1 MEDNIL
7 KIKQIIEEQL
17 ARVERMKA
25 NNTPTG
31 KSGENESQ
39 QHSYRLCRS

>member
-25 NNTPTG
+25 NNTPTDFAALD
-31 KSGENESQ
+31 K
-39 QHSYRLCRS
+39 